1 MIRKLTVS
9 DNEEVMALLKPEA
22 TLNLFII
29 GDIENFGY
37 ESDVQDLWGEFDSS
51 GKLHALL
58 LRFDTFF
65 LPYSKDANFDAKA
78 FSEIIAKHDTYEVSG
93 ISRVTKELELF
104 LPELAEKRQDTYFCE
119 CEHVNRISVNQDVIV
134 RTAVAEDVAPI
145 IKMRKHI
152 KEFGSRDEN
161 EELIIRQIEKGVK
174 RIYYI
179 EQDQEV
185 VAVAE
190 TSAENSFS
198 AMITGVATSDGYRQR
213 GFASTLLKKLCCDVL
228 AEGKKPCLFYDN
240 PVAGEIYHRLGFEH
254 TGDFVMYK

>member
-37 ESDVQDLWGEFDSS
+37 DSDVQDLWGEFDLSNE
-51 GKLHALL
+51 LHAVL
-58 LRFDTFF
+58 LRFDRFY

-78 FSEIIAKHDTYEVSG
+78 FSEIIASDNKYEISG
-93 ISRVTKELELF
+93 ISRVTQEFEPF
-104 LPELAEKRQDTYFCE
+104 LPGLADKRQDTYFCE

-134 RTAVAEDVAPI
+134 RTAVSEDVAPI
-145 IKMRKHI
+145 IEMRKNI
-152 KEFGSRDEN
+152 NEFGKREEN
-161 EELIIRQIEKGVK
+161 EELIIRQIEQGVK

-179 EQDQEV
+179 EQNQEI

-190 TSAENSFS
+190 TSAENTFS
-198 AMITGVATSDGYRQR
+198 AMITGVATSSDYRQM

>member
-1 MIRKLTVS
+1 M
-9 DNEEVMALLKPEA
+9 
-22 TLNLFII
+22 
-29 GDIENFGY
+29 
-37 ESDVQDLWGEFDSS
+37 
-51 GKLHALL
+51 
-58 LRFDTFF
+58 
-65 LPYSKDANFDAKA
+65 
-78 FSEIIAKHDTYEVSG
+78 
-93 ISRVTKELELF
+93 
-104 LPELAEKRQDTYFCE
+104 
-119 CEHVNRISVNQDVIV
+119 
-134 RTAVAEDVAPI
+134 AEDVAPI

-213 GFASTLLKKLCCDVL
+213 GFASTLLKKIML
-228 AEGKKPCLFYDN
+228 
-240 PVAGEIYHRLGFEH
+240 
-254 TGDFVMYK
+254 

>member
-37 ESDVQDLWGEFDSS
+37 ESDVQDLWGEFDSED
-51 GKLHALL
+51 KLHALL

-93 ISRVTKELELF
+93 ISRVTKELEPF
-104 LPELAEKRQDTYFCE
+104 LPELAEKKTRHLFCE

-161 EELIIRQIEKGVK
+161 EELIIRQIEK
-174 RIYYI
+174 RR
-179 EQDQEV
+179 
-185 VAVAE
+185 E
-190 TSAENSFS
+190 TN
-198 AMITGVATSDGYRQR
+198 
-213 GFASTLLKKLCCDVL
+213 LL
-228 AEGKKPCLFYDN
+228 Y
-240 PVAGEIYHRLGFEH
+240 
-254 TGDFVMYK
+254 

>member
-9 DNEEVMALLKPEA
+9 DNEEVMALLKVEA

-37 ESDVQDLWGEFDSS
+37 DSDVQNLWGEFDPT
-51 GKLHALL
+51 GNLHAVL
-58 LRFDTFF
+58 LRFDKFY

-78 FSEIIAKHDTYEVSG
+78 FSEIIAKDKKYEISG
-93 ISRVTKELELF
+93 ISRVTQVLEPF
-104 LPELAEKRQDTYFCE
+104 LPKLAKRRQDTYFCE

-134 RTAVAEDVAPI
+134 RTAAPEDVAAI
-145 IKMRKHI
+145 IKMRTNI
-152 KEFGSRDEN
+152 NEFGTREEN
-161 EELIIRQIEKGVK
+161 EELIIRQIKQGVK

-179 EQDQEV
+179 EQNQEI

-198 AMITGVATSDGYRQR
+198 AMITGVATRSKYRQK

>member
-22 TLNLFII
+22 TQNLFII

-37 ESDVQDLWGEFDSS
+37 ESDVQDLWGEFDSV

-65 LPYSKDANFDAKA
+65 LPYSKDANFNAEA
-78 FSEIIAKHDTYEVSG
+78 FSEIIATHDKYEVSG
-93 ISRVTKELELF
+93 MSRVTKELEAF

-119 CEHVNRISVNQDVIV
+119 CEHVNRIPVNQDVIV
-134 RTAVAEDVAPI
+134 RTAVAEDVGPI

-161 EELIIRQIEKGVK
+161 EELIIRQIEK
-174 RIYYI
+174 
-179 EQDQEV
+179 
-185 VAVAE
+185 A
-190 TSAENSFS
+190 
-198 AMITGVATSDGYRQR
+198 
-213 GFASTLLKKLCCDVL
+213 
-228 AEGKKPCLFYDN
+228 
-240 PVAGEIYHRLGFEH
+240 
-254 TGDFVMYK
+254 

>member
-1 MIRKLTVS
+1 M
-9 DNEEVMALLKPEA
+9 
-22 TLNLFII
+22 
-29 GDIENFGY
+29 
-37 ESDVQDLWGEFDSS
+37 
-51 GKLHALL
+51 
-58 LRFDTFF
+58 
-65 LPYSKDANFDAKA
+65 
-78 FSEIIAKHDTYEVSG
+78 
-93 ISRVTKELELF
+93 
-104 LPELAEKRQDTYFCE
+104 
-119 CEHVNRISVNQDVIV
+119 
-134 RTAVAEDVAPI
+134 AEDVAPI